1 MNALID
7 LCVSRSRAILV
18 ALFVLLVAGAVAY
31 QGIPKEAQPDVDFP
45 YISVAVVLEGVS
57 AEDAERLLV
66 RPLEQ
71 QLRNIEGIKEMVASA
86 TEGRASVTLEF
97 EPEIK
102 INQALTNVREKVD
115 QAKAEMPVDA
125 REPTVNEIKFSQFD
139 PMLVINLGG
148 SLPERAMNAV
158 ARKLQDQLQ
167 AVDGVLEVNLIG
179 IRDEV
184 LEIVINPLAMESY
197 GLSPADVLN
206 FVQRNNRL
214 VAAGSLQSEQGRFS
228 VKVPGLIESPED
240 LLSLPLKTDGQ
251 KVVYFRDI
259 AQVHRTFKDAE
270 SYSRLNGK
278 PAVGIRVVQRNG
290 SNLLDVAANIKLVVA
305 AAQKAWPPGITLTYS
320 RDKST
325 EVREDV
331 NQLVNDVVV
340 AVLLV
345 VICLIG
351 ILGLQNALLAGVS
364 IPGSFCAAF
373 LLIGMSDMTMNMVV
387 FFGLIMSVGLVVDGG
402 IVVVELADRRMAE
415 GLDRRVAYAEAAK
428 RMAWPIFASISATIV
443 AFLPLVFWPGIL
455 GSFLRSMPIV
465 LVYTLVAS
473 LVIAMFV
480 VPALGSIFGRAGH
493 LTPESRRQLMLAE
506 EGDLGEIGGWT
517 GTYLRVVTSAVNHP
531 GRTVGLLTTMLIL
544 VFITYGTFGRGV
556 TLFPSVDPP
565 QGSIDIR
572 ARGDLSTQEK
582 DRLVRLVEQRIVG
595 VDGVKTAY
603 ATSGKGNWKA
613 SADQIG
619 SISLNFENW
628 DERRPA
634 TDIMADIRNR
644 IADIAGLAIEARL
657 PDAGPEQGK
666 PLTIEASSPSLDALR
681 DAVTKIH
688 RVVEKI
694 PGVRNTEDTQ
704 PLPGIEWRM
713 DVDRAQAAKFGADV
727 SLVGNIIQLVT
738 NGIKLGTYRPN
749 DSDEEIDIRVRFPAD
764 DRSLDQLA
772 DLRIP
777 TRSGNVPIGSFVSRK
792 PGAATPTIMRTDMRR
807 TMLVQADLDKG
818 VQIDPVLAQVTA
830 SLPSLNLDPG
840 VEIRFKGGAKTQ
852 QETASFLIKAFLI
865 GLGLITLIL
874 VAEFNSLFQPLLV
887 LTAVVFST
895 GGVLIGLL
903 VTGRPFSL
911 VNCGIGTIALAGI
924 IVNNNIVLIDTYN
937 KLAEAGMNARE
948 AVLRTCAQ
956 RLRPVLLT
964 KIVMILGLFP
974 MALGMNIDFLDRKIT
989 FGNPSG
995 QWWAEMATVIIGG
1008 LTFASILTLIL
1019 TPSILMLQA
1028 NVSHWWR
1035 QRRSKGG
1042 DASQRH
1048 ADVTG

>member
-7 LCVSRSRAILV
+7 LCVSRSRAVLV
-18 ALFVLLVAGAVAY
+18 ALFVLLVAGTVAY
-31 QGIPKEAQPDVDFP
+31 RGIPKEAQPDVDFP
-45 YISVAVVLEGVS
+45 YLSVAVVLEGVS

-97 EPEIK
+97 EPEID
-102 INQALTNVREKVD
+102 IEQALTNVREKVD
-115 QAKAEMPVDA
+115 QAKAEMPADA

-148 SLPERAMNAV
+148 SLPERTMNSI
-158 ARKLQDQLQ
+158 ARKLKDQLQ
-167 AVDGVLEVNLIG
+167 AVDGVLEVNLVG

-214 VAAGSLQSEQGRFS
+214 VAAGSLQSEQGRFA

-290 SNLLDVAANIKLVVA
+290 SNLLDVVANIKLVVA
-305 AAQKAWPPGITLTYS
+305 EAQKSWPPGISLIYS
-320 RDKST
+320 RDKSVF
-325 EVREDV
+325 VRDDV

-351 ILGLQNALLAGVS
+351 ILGLQNALLAGIS

-443 AFLPLVFWPGIL
+443 AFLPLVFWPGLI
-455 GSFLRSMPIV
+455 GSFLKSMPIV

-473 LVIAMFV
+473 LLIAMFV

-493 LTPESRRQLMLAE
+493 LTPENRRQLMLAE
-506 EGDLGEIGGWT
+506 EGDLNEIGGWT
-517 GTYLRVVTSAVNHP
+517 GVYMRVVTRAINHP

-544 VFITYGTFGRGV
+544 VFIAYGKFGHGV
-556 TLFPSVDPP
+556 TLFPAVDPP
-565 QGSIDIR
+565 QGSVDIR

-595 VDGVKTAY
+595 IDGIKTAY
-603 ATSGKGNWKA
+603 ATAGKGNA
-613 SADQIG
+613 GAPADQIG

-628 DERRPA
+628 DQRRPA
-634 TDIMADIRNR
+634 AEIMADIRKR
-644 IADIAGLAIEARL
+644 IADIAGLSIEARL
-657 PDAGPEQGK
+657 PNTGPEQGK
-666 PLTIEASSPSLDALR
+666 PVTIEASSPSLDALR

-688 RVVEKI
+688 GVVEKI

-727 SLVGNIIQLVT
+727 SLVGSIIQLVT
-738 NGIKLGTYRPN
+738 NGIKLGTYRPD

-772 DLRIP
+772 ELRIP
-777 TRSGNVPIGSFVSRK
+777 TRTGNVPIGSFVSRT
-792 PGAATPTIMRTDMRR
+792 PGPATPTIMRTDMRR
-807 TMLVQADLDKG
+807 TMLVQADLDPG
-818 VQIDPVLAQVTA
+818 VQIDPVLAKVTA
-830 SLPSLNLDPG
+830 ALPSLKLDPS
-840 VEIRFKGGAKTQ
+840 VAIRFKGGARTQ
-852 QETASFLIKAFLI
+852 QETASFLVKAFLI
-865 GLGLITLIL
+865 GLGLIALIL

-895 GGVLIGLL
+895 GGVLIGLMI
-903 VTGRPFSL
+903 TGKPFSL

-964 KIVMILGLFP
+964 KIVMILGLLP
-974 MALGMNIDFLDRKIT
+974 MALGMNIDFLDRRIT
-989 FGNPSG
+989 FGSPSG
-995 QWWAEMATVIIGG
+995 QWWAEMATVIVGG

-1028 NVSHWWR
+1028 NIGRRWQ
-1035 QRRSKGG
+1035 QRRGKAGNTG
-1042 DASQRH
+1042 QRP
-1048 ADVTG
+1048 ADITT

>member
-7 LCVSRSRAILV
+7 LCVSRSRAVLV
-18 ALFVLLVAGAVAY
+18 ALFVLLVAGTVAY
-31 QGIPKEAQPDVDFP
+31 RGIPKEAQPDVDFP
-45 YISVAVVLEGVS
+45 YLSVAVVLEGVS

-97 EPEIK
+97 EPEID
-102 INQALTNVREKVD
+102 IEQALTNVREKVD
-115 QAKAEMPVDA
+115 QAKAEMPADA

-148 SLPERAMNAV
+148 SLPERTMNSI
-158 ARKLQDQLQ
+158 ARKLKDRLQ
-167 AVDGVLEVNLIG
+167 AVDGVLEVNLAG

-214 VAAGSLQSEQGRFS
+214 VAAGSLQSEQGRFA

-290 SNLLDVAANIKLVVA
+290 SNLLDVVANIKLVVA
-305 AAQKAWPPGITLTYS
+305 EAQKSWPPGISLTYS
-320 RDKST
+320 RDKSVF
-325 EVREDV
+325 VRDDV

-351 ILGLQNALLAGVS
+351 ILGLQNALLAGIS

-443 AFLPLVFWPGIL
+443 AFLPLVFWPGLI
-455 GSFLRSMPIV
+455 GSFLKSMPIV

-473 LVIAMFV
+473 LLIAMFV

-493 LTPESRRQLMLAE
+493 LTPENRRQLMLAE
-506 EGDLGEIGGWT
+506 EGDLNEIGGWT
-517 GTYLRVVTSAVNHP
+517 GVYMRVVTRAINHP

-544 VFITYGTFGRGV
+544 VFIAYGTFGHGV
-556 TLFPSVDPP
+556 TLFPAVDPP
-565 QGSIDIR
+565 QGSVDIR

-595 VDGVKTAY
+595 VDGIKTAY
-603 ATSGKGNWKA
+603 ATAGKGNA
-613 SADQIG
+613 GAPADQIG

-628 DERRPA
+628 DQRRPA
-634 TDIMADIRNR
+634 AEIMADIRER
-644 IADIAGLAIEARL
+644 IADIAGLSIEARL
-657 PDAGPEQGK
+657 PNTGPEQGK
-666 PLTIEASSPSLDALR
+666 PVTIEASSPSLDALR

-688 RVVEKI
+688 GVVEKI

-727 SLVGNIIQLVT
+727 SLVGSIIQLVT
-738 NGIKLGTYRPN
+738 NGIKLGTYRPD

-772 DLRIP
+772 ELRIP
-777 TRSGNVPIGSFVSRK
+777 TRTGNVPIGSFVSRT
-792 PGAATPTIMRTDMRR
+792 PGPATPTIMRTDMRR
-807 TMLVQADLDKG
+807 TMLVQADLDPG
-818 VQIDPVLAQVTA
+818 VQIDPVLAKVTA
-830 SLPSLNLDPG
+830 ALPSLNLDPS
-840 VEIRFKGGAKTQ
+840 VAIRFKGGARTQ
-852 QETASFLIKAFLI
+852 QETASFLVKAFLI
-865 GLGLITLIL
+865 GLGLIALIL

-895 GGVLIGLL
+895 GGVLIGLMI
-903 VTGRPFSL
+903 TGKPFSL

-964 KIVMILGLFP
+964 KIVMILGLLP
-974 MALGMNIDFLDRKIT
+974 MALGMNIDFLDRRIT
-989 FGNPSG
+989 FGSPSG
-995 QWWAEMATVIIGG
+995 QWWAEMATVIVGG

-1028 NVSHWWR
+1028 NIGRRWQ
-1035 QRRSKGG
+1035 QRRGKAGNTG
-1042 DASQRH
+1042 QRP
-1048 ADVTG
+1048 ADITT

>member
-1 MNALID
+1 MYAFID
-7 LCVSRSRAILV
+7 LCVSRSRAVLV
-18 ALFVLLVAGAVAY
+18 ALFVLIVAGAVAY

-45 YISVAVVLEGVS
+45 YISVAVILEGVS

-86 TEGRASVTLEF
+86 TEGRASITLEF
-97 EPEIK
+97 EPEIR
-102 INQALTNVREKVD
+102 IDQALTDVRAKVD
-115 QAKAEMPVDA
+115 QARAEMPIDA

-139 PMLVINLGG
+139 PMVVINLGG
-148 SLPERAMNAV
+148 DLPERTMNAV
-158 ARKLQDQLQ
+158 ARKLKDQIQ
-167 AVDGVLEVNLIG
+167 AVDGVLEVSLVG

-270 SYSRLNGK
+270 SYSRLNGE
-278 PAVGIRVVQRNG
+278 PAVGIRIVQRNG
-290 SNLLDVAANIKLVVA
+290 SNLLDVVANIKLVVA

-325 EVREDV
+325 FVRDDV

-443 AFLPLVFWPGIL
+443 AFLPLVFWPGII
-455 GSFLRSMPIV
+455 GSFLKSMPIV

-493 LTPESRRQLMLAE
+493 LTAESRQQLMLAE
-506 EGDLGEIGGWT
+506 TGDMNQIGGWT
-517 GTYLRVVTSAVNHP
+517 GHYLRIVTGAVNHP
-531 GRTVGLLTTMLIL
+531 GRTVGLLTSLLVL
-544 VFITYGTFGRGV
+544 VFITYGVLGRGI
-556 TLFPSVDPP
+556 TLFPAVDPA

-595 VDGVKTAY
+595 VEGIKTAY
-603 ATSGKGNWKA
+603 ATAGKGNA
-613 SADQIG
+613 GAPADQIG

-628 DERRPA
+628 DVRRPA
-634 TDIMADIRNR
+634 VEIMAEVRER
-644 IADIAGLAIEARL
+644 TADIAGLAIEART
-657 PDAGPEQGK
+657 PNTGPEQGK
-666 PLTIEASSPSLDALR
+666 PVTIEASSPSLDALR

-688 RVVEKI
+688 AVVEKI
-694 PGVRNTEDTQ
+694 PGVRNAEDTQ

-727 SLVGNIIQLVT
+727 SLVGSIIQLVT

-777 TRSGNVPIGSFVSRK
+777 TRAGNVPIGSFVTRT
-792 PGAATPTIMRTDMRR
+792 PGPATPTIMRTDMRR
-807 TMLVQADLDKG
+807 TMLVQADLDPG
-818 VQIDPVLAQVTA
+818 VQIDPVLAKVTE
-830 SLPSLNLDPG
+830 SLPSLNLDPS

-852 QETASFLIKAFLI
+852 QETASFLVKAFLI

-895 GGVLIGLL
+895 GGVLIGLM

-937 KLAEAGMNARE
+937 KLIETGMAARE

-956 RLRPVLLT
+956 RMRPVLLT
-964 KIVMILGLFP
+964 KVVMILGLLP
-974 MALGMNIDFLDRKIT
+974 MALGMNIDFLDRHIT
-989 FGNPSG
+989 FGSPSG
-995 QWWAEMATVIIGG
+995 QWWAEMATVIVGG

-1028 NVSHWWR
+1028 NFNRWWQ
-1035 QRRSKGG
+1035 QRRARGADTG
-1042 DASQRH
+1042 QRH

>member
-7 LCVSRSRAILV
+7 LCVSRSRAVLV
-18 ALFVLLVAGAVAY
+18 ALFVLLVAGTVAY
-31 QGIPKEAQPDVDFP
+31 RGIPKEAQPDVDFP
-45 YISVAVVLEGVS
+45 YLSVAVVLEGVS

-97 EPEIK
+97 EPEID
-102 INQALTNVREKVD
+102 IDQALTNVREKVD

-148 SLPERAMNAV
+148 SLPERMMNSI
-158 ARKLQDQLQ
+158 ARKLKDQLQ
-167 AVDGVLEVNLIG
+167 AVDGVLEVNLAG

-290 SNLLDVAANIKLVVA
+290 SNLLDVVANIKLVIA
-305 AAQKAWPPGITLTYS
+305 AAQTTWPPGITLTYS
-320 RDKST
+320 RDKSVF
-325 EVREDV
+325 VRDDV

-351 ILGLQNALLAGVS
+351 ILGLQNALLAGIS

-443 AFLPLVFWPGIL
+443 AFLPLVFWPGLI
-455 GSFLRSMPIV
+455 GSFLKSMPIV

-473 LVIAMFV
+473 LLIAMFV

-517 GTYLRVVTSAVNHP
+517 GVYLRLVTRAVNHP
-531 GRTVGLLTTMLIL
+531 GRTVGLLTGMLVL
-544 VFITYGTFGRGV
+544 VFIAYGTFGHGV

-565 QGSIDIR
+565 QGSVDIR

-603 ATSGKGNWKA
+603 ATAGKGNA
-613 SADQIG
+613 GAPADQIG
-619 SISLNFENW
+619 TISLNFENW
-628 DERRPA
+628 DRRRPA
-634 TDIMADIRNR
+634 AQIMADIRER
-644 IADIAGLAIEARL
+644 TADIAGLAIEARL
-657 PDAGPEQGK
+657 PNTGPEQGK
-666 PLTIEASSPSLDALR
+666 PVTIEASSPSLDALR

-688 RVVEKI
+688 GVVEKI
-694 PGVRNTEDTQ
+694 PGVRNAEDTQ

-727 SLVGNIIQLVT
+727 SLVGSIIQLVT
-738 NGIKLGTYRPN
+738 NGIKLGTYRPD

-772 DLRIP
+772 ELRIP
-777 TRSGNVPIGSFVSRK
+777 TRTGNVPIGSFVSRT

-807 TMLVQADLDKG
+807 TMLVQADLDPG
-818 VQIDPVLAQVTA
+818 VQIDPVLAKVTA
-830 SLPSLNLDPG
+830 ALPSLKLDPG
-840 VEIRFKGGAKTQ
+840 VAIRFKGGAKTQ
-852 QETASFLIKAFLI
+852 QETASFLVKAFLI
-865 GLGLITLIL
+865 GLGLIALIL

-895 GGVLIGLL
+895 GGVLIGLMI
-903 VTGRPFSL
+903 TGKPFSL

-956 RLRPVLLT
+956 RMRPVLLT

-974 MALGMNIDFLDRKIT
+974 MALGMNIDFLDRRIT
-989 FGNPSG
+989 FGSPSG
-995 QWWAEMATVIIGG
+995 QWWAEMATVIVGG

-1028 NVSHWWR
+1028 NIGRWWQ
-1035 QRRSKGG
+1035 QRRGKAGNTG
-1042 DASQRH
+1042 QRP
-1048 ADVTG
+1048 ADITT

>member
-7 LCVSRSRAILV
+7 LCVSRSRAVLV
-18 ALFVLLVAGAVAY
+18 ALFVLLVAGTVAY
-31 QGIPKEAQPDVDFP
+31 RGIPKEAQPDVEFP
-45 YISVAVVLEGVS
+45 YLSVAVVLEGVS

-97 EPEIK
+97 EPEID
-102 INQALTNVREKVD
+102 IEQALTNVREKVD
-115 QAKAEMPVDA
+115 QAKAEMPADA

-148 SLPERAMNAV
+148 SLPERTMNSI
-158 ARKLQDQLQ
+158 ARKLKDQLQ
-167 AVDGVLEVNLIG
+167 AVDGVLEVNLVG

-214 VAAGSLQSEQGRFS
+214 VAAGSLQSEQGRFA

-270 SYSRLNGK
+270 SHSRLNGK

-290 SNLLDVAANIKLVVA
+290 SNLLDVVANIKLVIA
-305 AAQKAWPPGITLTYS
+305 EAQKTWPPGITLTYS
-320 RDKST
+320 RDKSVF
-325 EVREDV
+325 VRDDV

-351 ILGLQNALLAGVS
+351 ILGLQNALLAGIS

-443 AFLPLVFWPGIL
+443 AFLPLVFWPGLI
-455 GSFLRSMPIV
+455 GSFLKSMPIV

-473 LVIAMFV
+473 LLIAMFV

-493 LTPESRRQLMLAE
+493 LTPENRRQLMLAE
-506 EGDLGEIGGWT
+506 EGDLNEIGGWT
-517 GTYLRVVTSAVNHP
+517 GVYMRVVTRAINHP

-544 VFITYGTFGRGV
+544 VFIAYGTFGRGV
-556 TLFPSVDPP
+556 TLFPAVDPP
-565 QGSIDIR
+565 QGSVDIR

-595 VDGVKTAY
+595 VDGIKTAY
-603 ATSGKGNWKA
+603 ATAGKGNA
-613 SADQIG
+613 GAPADQIG

-628 DERRPA
+628 DQRRPA
-634 TDIMADIRNR
+634 AEIMADIRER
-644 IADIAGLAIEARL
+644 IADIAGLSIEARL
-657 PDAGPEQGK
+657 PNTGPEQGK
-666 PLTIEASSPSLDALR
+666 PVTIEASSPSLDALR

-688 RVVEKI
+688 GVVEKI

-727 SLVGNIIQLVT
+727 SLVGSIIQLVT
-738 NGIKLGTYRPN
+738 NGIKLGTYRPD

-772 DLRIP
+772 ELRIP
-777 TRSGNVPIGSFVSRK
+777 TRTGNVPIGSFVSRT
-792 PGAATPTIMRTDMRR
+792 PGPATPTIMRTDMRR
-807 TMLVQADLDKG
+807 TMLVQADLDPG
-818 VQIDPVLAQVTA
+818 VQIDPVLAKVTA
-830 SLPSLNLDPG
+830 ALPSLKLDPS
-840 VEIRFKGGAKTQ
+840 VAIRFKGGARTQ
-852 QETASFLIKAFLI
+852 QETASFLVKAFLI
-865 GLGLITLIL
+865 GLGLIALIL

-895 GGVLIGLL
+895 GGVLIGLMI
-903 VTGRPFSL
+903 TGKPFSL

-964 KIVMILGLFP
+964 KIVMILGLLP
-974 MALGMNIDFLDRKIT
+974 MALGMNIDFLDRRIT
-989 FGNPSG
+989 FGSPSG
-995 QWWAEMATVIIGG
+995 QWWAEMATVIVGG

-1028 NVSHWWR
+1028 NIGRRWQ
-1035 QRRSKGG
+1035 QRRGKAGNTG
-1042 DASQRH
+1042 QRP
-1048 ADVTG
+1048 ADITT